1 LPSLTLGLRPSSP
14 PGENE
19 GKWPKLG
26 KPGKEARREEGSP
39 GARRREKPKWFAK
52 LGWWK
57 DARPCLR
64 RESPILRSP
73 IRAGSGGARTGVD
86 DVEEEDEEEGEEVS
100 SNTGITLSTSFLSS
114 AGGGGGGETGL
125 AG

>member
-1 LPSLTLGLRPSSP
+1 MPSLTLGLSPSSP

-52 LGWWK
+52 LGWWN
-57 DARPCLR
+57 DARPCL
-64 RESPILRSP
+64 ESR
-73 IRAGSGGARTGVD
+73 
-86 DVEEEDEEEGEEVS
+86 GEMSIVLKRGKGKGKM
-100 SNTGITLSTSFLSS
+100 NF
-114 AGGGGGGETGL
+114 
-125 AG
+125 

>member
-1 LPSLTLGLRPSSP
+1 MPSPTLGLSPSSP

-39 GARRREKPKWFAK
+39 GARSLENPKWFAK

-57 DARPCLR
+57 DARPCLESR
-64 RESPILRSP
+64 CEMSIMLKRGGRERKK
-73 IRAGSGGARTGVD
+73 
-86 DVEEEDEEEGEEVS
+86 
-100 SNTGITLSTSFLSS
+100 
-114 AGGGGGGETGL
+114 
-125 AG
+125 